1 MIRKAVFFVL
11 LGMPAARG
19 LAAQSPADSAAIVL
33 DAARLLVRQGHG
45 EAARQLFLQI
55 RARFPSTP
63 AAHSADSL
71 LAGLGPAPARAGTG
85 RTGYILFH
93 TLYGGFLGA
102 AIPAAFGADGSEPYG
117 AGLLIGAPLGYFGSR
132 AIARSRITMPGQAGI
147 ATFATAWGTLQ
158 GLALQRITNIG
169 EHDVCDQDFCFTDGS
184 DTAPWAAMV
193 VGGLLGLGTG
203 IALTGKEIPSG
214 TAGLISHS
222 AFWGSWFGLSLG
234 AVAGLEEDALFGTMM
249 IGGNGLLLLAI
260 PAAKAW
266 QPSASRVRL
275 TTAAG
280 LAGGLAGFGIDLL
293 VKTED
298 AAATLGIPAATSG
311 LGLLIGALATKNQR
325 DADEGGNGSGSL
337 LSFDRRLR
345 LGVPVPIPA
354 AIPTDEPGRRWRPG
368 VRISL
373 FSAEF

>member
-1 MIRKAVFFVL
+1 MRKGALVVF
-11 LGMPAARG
+11 LGLCSGPS
-19 LAAQSPADSAAIVL
+19 LAAQSSADSAAIVL
-33 DAARLLVRQGHG
+33 DAARTLVREGQRD
-45 EAARQLFLQI
+45 AARQLFLLI
-55 RARFPSTP
+55 RSRFAATP
-63 AAHSADSL
+63 AARIADSL
-71 LAGLGPAPARAGTG
+71 LDALGTAPVRREGTG

-117 AGLLIGAPLGYFGSR
+117 AGLLLGAPLGYFGSR
-132 AIARSRITMPGQAGI
+132 AIARSRISSPGRAGI

-158 GLALQRITNIG
+158 GLALQRIGNLG
-169 EHDVCDQDFCFTDGS
+169 QREVCDQDFCFIDES
-184 DTAPWAAMV
+184 ETAPWAAMV

-203 IALTGKEIPSG
+203 IALTAKEIPSG
-214 TAGLISHS
+214 TAGMISHS

-234 AVAGLEEDALFGTMM
+234 AVAGAEEDALFGTMM

-266 QPSASRVRL
+266 RPSASRVRL

-293 VKTED
+293 VKTDDDGE
-298 AAATLGIPAATSG
+298 TFGIPAATSA
-311 LGLLIGALATKNQR
+311 LGLLIGALATRNQR
-325 DADEGGNGSGSL
+325 DVDESEETGSL
-337 LSFDRRLR
+337 LSYRQRLR
-345 LGVPVPIPA
+345 LGVPLPIPA
-354 AIPTDEPGRRWRPG
+354 ALPTDEPGRRWRPG

>member
-1 MIRKAVFFVL
+1 MIRKGTLVVF
-11 LGMPAARG
+11 LGLFSGPG
-19 LAAQSPADSAAIVL
+19 LAAQSSADSAAIVL
-33 DAARLLVRQGHG
+33 DAARTLVRDGQRD
-45 EAARQLFLQI
+45 AARQLFLLI
-55 RARFPSTP
+55 RSRFPTTP
-63 AAHSADSL
+63 AGRVADSL
-71 LAGLGPAPARAGTG
+71 LGGLGPAPLGGTG

-117 AGLLIGAPLGYFGSR
+117 AGLLLGAPLGYFGSR
-132 AIARSRITMPGQAGI
+132 AIARSRITSPGQAGI

-158 GLALQRITNIG
+158 GLALQRIGNLG
-169 EHDVCDQDFCFTDGS
+169 QREVCQQDFCFIDES

-203 IALTGKEIPSG
+203 VALTAKEIPSG
-214 TAGLISHS
+214 TAGMISHS

-234 AVAGLEEDALFGTMM
+234 AVAGAEDDALFGTMM

-266 QPSASRVRL
+266 RPSASRVRL

-298 AAATLGIPAATSG
+298 EAETFGIPAATSA
-311 LGLLIGALATKNQR
+311 LGLLIGALATRNQR
-325 DADEGGNGSGSL
+325 DVEESDGDPGSL
-337 LSFDRRLR
+337 LSFRQRLR
-345 LGVPVPIPA
+345 LNVPLPVPA
-354 AIPTDEPGRRWRPG
+354 ALPTDEPGRRWRPG